1 MTKINISLDA
11 DLVIDVMLLSGVNN
25 AQDAVELVVRDYLV
39 RGRRSEAVTGNA
51 EDARQVTEA
60 ETRRHEGGG

>member
-1 MTKINISLDA
+1 MTKINVSLDA

-39 RGRRSEAVTGNA
+39 RGRRTEAVTGNA
-51 EDARQVTEA
+51 EEARQATEA
-60 ETRRHEGGG
+60 DIRRQDGGG